1 MPTTDLALPTEP
13 TPTEPTPTEPT
24 NVEKLRGLPWSI
36 AGDTSVTIFSQ
47 LIFFGSV
54 FILFLD
60 RLGLNKT
67 EIGSLLSL
75 IPFAGT
81 LALFIA
87 PAAARFGY
95 KRTFVTFFGIRK
107 VITAFLLLTPWVAT
121 TFGVGLASLFVAAIT
136 AGFALCKATA
146 DTAAYPWVQEYIP
159 DSVRGKYYAT
169 SNLFCTIASFLVVL
183 IAGFVMEQ
191 SRGLTGF
198 MILIGAGV
206 VAGFV
211 SVWSYA
217 QVPGG
222 APRAVAAGVDL
233 RKVLAVGRDPNFRR
247 YILGVGLIIVGFTP
261 LLSFLPLFMRQV
273 VGLSESNV
281 VRLPIGALAGGLLAG
296 YLWGWASDRYGSK
309 PVMMVGLAIRLLLP
323 LLWFLLPHHSPWSL
337 YLALGIAVLQG
348 IGDVGWVIGS
358 ARLLF
363 VNVVPSAQSTE
374 YMALYYAL
382 AGIITG
388 ASQLLGGWALDAMSG
403 LNLTWGNFRLD
414 EYTVLMALAFL
425 LTAGGF
431 WIFSHVRGDSGVS
444 TGQFAGLFLH
454 GNPVRA
460 FESMIRYYRAQDER
474 DVVFMTERLG
484 QTQSPLTVDELL
496 DALRDPRFN
505 VRYEAI
511 ISIARMRPDPRL
523 TAALIE
529 VMRGKSPALSVIAA
543 WALGRSGDARALPPL
558 REGLDSPYRSIQSHC
573 ARALATLG
581 DKESIPLLLPRLQ
594 DEPDYGLQIAYASAL
609 GKLKARDATPML
621 LTLLQRADD
630 ESIQM
635 ELALAIARTLGD
647 EHYFILLLRRT
658 RTETGTALAQALVP
672 LRRKVSKLTDGNQD
686 ALILFDAVS
695 DRLAHNDLAESAQRL
710 QALIQQLPLAQLP
723 VVEAAVLRACATQLA
738 QWGAQRLEYLLLVLQ
753 TLHSFEAAVRTARNR

>member
-1 MPTTDLALPTEP
+1 MIITESSAQ
-13 TPTEPTPTEPT
+13 TEPT

-47 LIFFGSV
+47 LVFFGSV

-60 RLGLNKT
+60 KLGLNKT

-87 PAAARFGY
+87 PVAVRFGY

-107 VITAFLLLTPWVAT
+107 VITSFLLLTPWVTA
-121 TFGVGLASLFVAAIT
+121 TFGTGVASLFVAAIT

-169 SNLFCTIASFLVVL
+169 SNLFCTIASLLVV
-183 IAGFVMEQ
+183 IVAGFVIE
-191 SRGLTGF
+191 RTTGLTGF
-198 MILIGAGV
+198 MILISAGI

-217 QVPGG
+217 HVPGG
-222 APRAVAAGVDL
+222 ARRVKAASADI
-233 RKVLAVGRDPNFRR
+233 RKVLAVSRDPNFRR
-247 YILGVGLIIVGFTP
+247 YMLGVSLIIVGFTP

-281 VRLPIGALAGGLLAG
+281 VRLPTGALAGGLLAG

-309 PVMMVGLAIRLLLP
+309 PVMMSGLIIRLLLP
-323 LLWFLLPHHSPWSL
+323 VLWFLLPHNSAWSL
-337 YLALGIAVLQG
+337 HFALGIAVLQG
-348 IGDVGWVIGS
+348 IGDVGWAIGS

-363 VNVVPSAQSTE
+363 VNVVPSAQSME

-388 ASQLLGGWALDAMSG
+388 VSQVLGGWALDAMAG
-403 LNLTWGNFRLD
+403 LDLQVGNVHFD
-414 EYTVLMALAFL
+414 QYTVLMALAFL
-425 LTAGGF
+425 LTAGSL
-431 WIFSHVRGDSGVS
+431 WIFGRVRGDSGVS

-454 GNPVRA
+454 GNPLRA
-460 FESMIRYYRAQDER
+460 FESMIRYHRAQDER

-484 QTQSPLTVDELL
+484 QTQSHLTVDELL

-523 TAALIE
+523 TDALIE

-543 WALGRSGDARALPPL
+543 WALGRTGDARALPPL
-558 REGLDSPYRSIQSHC
+558 REGLNSTYRSIQSHC
-573 ARALATLG
+573 ARSLATLG
-581 DKESIPLLLPRLQ
+581 DRASIPELLARLQ
-594 DEPDYGLQIAYASAL
+594 QEPDYGLKIAYASAL
-609 GKLKARDATPML
+609 GKLKASEATSAL
-621 LTLLQRADD
+621 LELLHNADD
-630 ESIQM
+630 ESTQM
-635 ELALAIARTLGD
+635 ELALAVARTVGD
-647 EHYFILLLRRT
+647 EHYFIQLLRQARL
-658 RTETGTALAQALVP
+658 EPGTALAQALVG
-672 LRRKVSKLTDGNQD
+672 LRRKIGKLSGDDPLALAALD
-686 ALILFDAVS
+686 AGS
-695 DRLAHNDLAESAQRL
+695 DLLAHNDLTTGAQRL
-710 QALIQQLPLAQLP
+710 QELIDQLPLTQLP
-723 VVEAAVLRACATQLA
+723 PAAASVLKACAGQLA
-738 QWGAQRLEYLLLVLQ
+738 AWGATRMEYLLLVLH
-753 TLHSFEAAVRTARNR
+753 TLQAVEEMARVAGRR